1 MEIYEEYVK
10 ELMKCMIKNEKII
23 NQNVT
28 DIARGEMATLV
39 YLIEEKDGAYASDIS
54 EQFQIN
60 TSRVAAI
67 LNSLSRKKY
76 IQRVKDEK
84 DQRKTHVYITESGRD
99 YALNKKKEA
108 HHQLMKIL
116 KELGEEDMK
125 EYLRIMKRIVEI
137 SSHID

>member
-67 LNSLSRKKY
+67 LNSLSRKIYSK
-76 IQRVKDEK
+76 
-84 DQRKTHVYITESGRD
+84 S
-99 YALNKKKEA
+99 
-108 HHQLMKIL
+108 
-116 KELGEEDMK
+116 
-125 EYLRIMKRIVEI
+125 
-137 SSHID
+137 